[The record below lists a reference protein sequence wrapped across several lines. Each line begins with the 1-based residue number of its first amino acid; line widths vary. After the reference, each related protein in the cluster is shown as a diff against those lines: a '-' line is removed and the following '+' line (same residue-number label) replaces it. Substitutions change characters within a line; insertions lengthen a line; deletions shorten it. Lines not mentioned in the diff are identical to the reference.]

1 MGTAVG
7 QDLHINKV
15 ITQMAIGYRPRG
27 AIADQIF
34 PVVTVAKQSDLYNIW
49 SRQEAL
55 TVEETS
61 RAPGTY
67 ARSITRS
74 VSSASYYAK
83 NYALA
88 TPITDEDLAN
98 MDESY
103 YMQLVNGRVQYL
115 TGKLLL
121 DWDQRVSLA
130 VNSTA
135 NVGSSATVSSAWNG
149 AGTADTPLNSVNAA
163 IDNVLY
169 RTGYRPNR
177 IVFGA
182 RAWDSFRRAANV
194 RNLIYGVNNGGG
206 YVSRQQVAAL
216 FEVDQILVGESFFS
230 NANEAQAEAVT
241 PVWAHNALV
250 YYAPPTPT
258 IEDPSFAYSL
268 RWQRPGLANMQGE
281 LHARNSETKSEKAEV
296 GYYQDE
302 KITAP
307 EYGFLIVAVN
317 SSQ

>member
-103 YMQLVNGRVQYL
+103 YMQLVNGRV
-115 TGKLLL
+115 
-121 DWDQRVSLA
+121 
-130 VNSTA
+130 
-135 NVGSSATVSSAWNG
+135 
-149 AGTADTPLNSVNAA
+149 
-163 IDNVLY
+163 
-169 RTGYRPNR
+169 
-177 IVFGA
+177 
-182 RAWDSFRRAANV
+182 
-194 RNLIYGVNNGGG
+194 
-206 YVSRQQVAAL
+206 
-216 FEVDQILVGESFFS
+216 
-230 NANEAQAEAVT
+230 
-241 PVWAHNALV
+241 
-250 YYAPPTPT
+250 
-258 IEDPSFAYSL
+258 
-268 RWQRPGLANMQGE
+268 
-281 LHARNSETKSEKAEV
+281 
-296 GYYQDE
+296 
-302 KITAP
+302 
-307 EYGFLIVAVN
+307 
-317 SSQ
+317 